1 MQETLSLTE
10 MPNFSIRNLE
20 SLNNR
25 EIAIVRAGIKR
36 IGLSGAFND
45 CLNQP
50 FARRQ
55 GDG

>member
-1 MQETLSLTE
+1 
-10 MPNFSIRNLE
+10 
-20 SLNNR
+20 LNNR